1 MGSDHSTHPEV
12 QSGALAQ
19 VKPEQADT
27 KAEAREYE
35 AEIAALK
42 TQISHYRAAFDNISQ
57 GVCLFD
63 GFRKL
68 VFCNDRYAELY
79 RLTPDQVRPGTLLR
93 DIIEARCAVGTSPV
107 SPEEYLR
114 LGAEIDTPAPLA
126 PPASRLTELPDGRF
140 IYISNQSMPDGGWVS
155 THEDVTEITTARALA
170 SERISLQLLI
180 DLVPDY
186 LWVKDVEGRFVVV
199 NRALATDTH
208 YARTSDMIGTSDAQ
222 LHAPEIAQE
231 FRAIE
236 AEIMRSGIPMVDR
249 EELVTD
255 EAGAKKWISSTKV
268 PLRNDRNEVIGLV
281 GIARDIT
288 ARRLASVLQAGQIK
302 ILEEIVADAP
312 LEDILDQ
319 VVLLAESQSVGLFC
333 SILLLDADGVTL
345 RRGAAPSVSEPFLG
359 ATKGIRVGPYNAS
372 CGAAAHRR
380 EMVVVSDILSDPLWN
395 EYRQVASAHGFR
407 SCWSTPIISRKGD
420 VLGTFA
426 MYSRSV
432 REPVKVEYQLIEF
445 AARLAEIAIER
456 ARTTAA

>member
-1 MGSDHSTHPEV
+1 MGSSHTTHPDV
-12 QSGALAQ
+12 QPDAFVPGKHAKTS
-19 VKPEQADT
+19 VR
-27 KAEAREYE
+27 AEARELE
-35 AEIAALK
+35 AEVLALK
-42 TQISHYRAAFDNISQ
+42 AQVANYRAAFGNISQ
-57 GVCLFD
+57 GVCLFN
-63 GFRKL
+63 KSHQL

-79 RLTPDQVRPGTLLR
+79 RLTLDQVRPGTSLAE
-93 DIIEARCAVGTSPV
+93 IIAARCAVGTSPI
-107 SPEEYLR
+107 SPEESLR
-114 LGAEIDTPAPLA
+114 LAAEINATEAPT
-126 PPASRLTELPDGRF
+126 SRLTELPDGRL
-140 IYISNQSMPDGGWVS
+140 IYIANRNLPGGGWVS
-155 THEDVTEITTARALA
+155 THEDVTEVTAARALA
-170 SERISLQLLI
+170 SELISLQVLI

-199 NRALATDTH
+199 NRALATDTR
-208 YARTSDMIGTSDAQ
+208 YARTSDMIGTSDEQ

-236 AEIMRSGIPMVDR
+236 VEIMRSGIPMVDR

-255 EAGAKKWISSTKV
+255 AAGAKKWISSTKV

-288 ARRLASVLQAGQIK
+288 ARRLASALQAGQIR
-302 ILEEIVADAP
+302 ILEQIVANAP
-312 LEDILDQ
+312 LEDVLDQ
-319 VVLLAESQSVGLFC
+319 VVLLAESQCVGLSG

-359 ATKGIRVGPYNAS
+359 GVRAIRVGPYNAS

-407 SCWSTPIISRKGD
+407 SCWSTPIISPKGG
-420 VLGTFA
+420 VLLGTFA

-432 REPVKVEYQLIEF
+432 REPVKAEYQVIEF

-456 ARTTAA
+456 TRATGG

>member
-1 MGSDHSTHPEV
+1 MGSNHTRHPEG
-12 QSGALAQ
+12 QSDALVQ
-19 VKPEQADT
+19 VKSAQTNTNAD
-27 KAEAREYE
+27 AREYE
-35 AEIAALK
+35 AEVIALK
-42 TQISHYRAAFDNISQ
+42 TQISHYRMAFDNISQ

-63 GFRKL
+63 GSRKL

-79 RLTPDQVRPGTLLR
+79 RLTPDQVRPGTPLQ

-114 LGAEIDTPAPLA
+114 LVAEISASGTPT
-126 PPASRLTELPDGRF
+126 SRLTELPDGRL
-140 IYISNQSMPDGGWVS
+140 IHISNQSMPGGGWVS

-222 LHAPEIAQE
+222 LHAPKIAKE

-236 AEIMRSGIPMVDR
+236 VEIMRSGIPMVDR

-255 EAGAKKWISSTKV
+255 AAGAKKWISSTKV

-359 ATKGIRVGPYNAS
+359 ATKEIRVGPYNAS

-395 EYRQVASAHGFR
+395 EYRQVASVHGFR
-407 SCWSTPIISRKGD
+407 SCWSTPIISRQGD

-445 AARLAEIAIER
+445 AAHLAKIAIER
-456 ARTTAA
+456 ARATAA

>member
-1 MGSDHSTHPEV
+1 MGTEHTKHPEA
-12 QSGALAQ
+12 QSDALAQ
-19 VKPEQADT
+19 VKPAQT
-27 KAEAREYE
+27 STNAEAREYK
-35 AEIAALK
+35 AEVNALK
-42 TQISHYRAAFDNISQ
+42 AQISHYRAAFDNISL

-63 GFRKL
+63 GSRKL

-79 RLTPDQVRPGTLLR
+79 RLTPDQVHPGTSLR

-107 SPEEYLR
+107 SPEESLR
-114 LGAEIDTPAPLA
+114 LGAEINASGTPT
-126 PPASRLTELPDGRF
+126 SRLTELPDGRL
-140 IYISNQSMPDGGWVS
+140 IHISNQSMPGGGWVS

-186 LWVKDVEGRFVVV
+186 LWVKDAEGRFVVV
-199 NRALATDTH
+199 NRALATDTR

-407 SCWSTPIISRKGD
+407 SCWSAPIISRNGD

-432 REPVKVEYQLIEF
+432 REPVKVEYQVIEF

>member
-1 MGSDHSTHPEV
+1 MGSTHTTHPDA
-12 QSGALAQ
+12 QSDSAAQ
-19 VKPEQADT
+19 FQPARTST
-27 KAEAREYE
+27 KVEAREYE
-35 AEIAALK
+35 AEITALK
-42 TQISHYRAAFDNISQ
+42 AQISNYRMAFGNISQ

-63 GFRKL
+63 GSRKL

-79 RLTPDQVRPGTLLR
+79 RLRPEQVRPGTSLQ

-107 SPEEYLR
+107 SAEEYLR
-114 LGAEIDTPAPLA
+114 LGEEINASG
-126 PPASRLTELPDGRF
+126 PPTSRLTELPDGRL
-140 IYISNQSMPDGGWVS
+140 IYISNQGMPGGGWVS

-186 LWVKDVEGRFVVV
+186 LWVKDAEGRFVVV
-199 NRALATDTH
+199 NRALAVDTH

-236 AEIMRSGIPMVDR
+236 VEIMRSGIPMVDR

-255 EAGAKKWISSTKV
+255 AAGAQKWISSTKV

-288 ARRLASVLQAGQIK
+288 ARRLASALQAGQIK
-302 ILEEIVADAP
+302 ILEQIVADAP
-312 LEDILDQ
+312 LEDVLDQ
-319 VVLLAESQSVGLFC
+319 VVLLTESQSTGLFC
-333 SILLLDADGVTL
+333 SLLLLDADGATL

-359 ATKGIRVGPYNAS
+359 AAKGIRVGPYNAS

-395 EYRQVASAHGFR
+395 DYRQVASAHGFR

-426 MYSRSV
+426 MYSRTV
-432 REPVKVEYQLIEF
+432 REPVKAEYQLIEF

-456 ARTTAA
+456 TRATAA

>member
-1 MGSDHSTHPEV
+1 MESDHTKHADV
-12 QSGALAQ
+12 QSDALAQ
-19 VKPEQADT
+19 LKSVQTHT
-27 KAEAREYE
+27 KAGAREHE
-35 AEIAALK
+35 AEVAALK

-63 GFRKL
+63 GARKL

-79 RLTPDQVRPGTLLR
+79 RLKPDQVRAGTSLQ

-114 LGAEIDTPAPLA
+114 LGAEINNQGLPT
-126 PPASRLTELPDGRF
+126 SRLTELPDGRL
-140 IYISNQSMPDGGWVS
+140 IYISNQSMPGGGWVS
-155 THEDVTEITTARALA
+155 THEDVTEVTTARALA
-170 SERISLQLLI
+170 SERISLQMLI

-186 LWVKDVEGRFVVV
+186 LWVKDAEGRFVVV

-236 AEIMRSGIPMVDR
+236 VDIMRSGIPMVDR

-288 ARRLASVLQAGQIK
+288 SRKLASALQAGQIR

-312 LEDILDQ
+312 LEGVLDQ

-345 RRGAAPSVSEPFLG
+345 RRASAPSVSEPFLG
-359 ATKGIRVGPYNAS
+359 ATKGLRVGPYNAS
-372 CGAAAHRR
+372 CGTAAHRR
-380 EMVVVSDILSDPLWN
+380 DMVVVSDILSDPLWN
-395 EYRQVASAHGFR
+395 DYRQVASAHGFR
-407 SCWSTPIISRKGD
+407 SCWSRPIISRNGD

-432 REPVKVEYQLIEF
+432 REPVKAEYQLIEF
-445 AARLAEIAIER
+445 AVRLAEIAIER
-456 ARTTAA
+456 TRTTAA

>member
-1 MGSDHSTHPEV
+1 MGTSHFTHPDV
-12 QSGALAQ
+12 QSDTQG
-19 VKPEQADT
+19 KPART
-27 KAEAREYE
+27 SLKAEVRELE
-35 AEIAALK
+35 AEVLALK
-42 TQISHYRAAFDNISQ
+42 AQIASYRVAFDNISQ

-63 GFRKL
+63 KSHRL

-79 RLTPDQVRPGTLLR
+79 RLKLDQVRPGTLLAE
-93 DIIEARCAVGTSPV
+93 IIAARCAVGTSPV

-114 LGAEIDTPAPLA
+114 LATEINATEAPT
-126 PPASRLTELPDGRF
+126 SRLTELPDGRL
-140 IYISNQSMPDGGWVS
+140 IYIANRNLPGGGWVS
-155 THEDVTEITTARALA
+155 THEDVTEVTAARALA
-170 SERISLQLLI
+170 SERISLQVLI

-186 LWVKDVEGRFVVV
+186 LWVKDADGRFVVV
-199 NRALATDTH
+199 NRSLATDTH

-236 AEIMRSGIPMVDR
+236 VEIMRSGIPMVDR

-255 EAGAKKWISSTKV
+255 AAGARKWISSTKV
-268 PLRNDRNEVIGLV
+268 PIRNDRNEVIGLV

-302 ILEEIVADAP
+302 ILEQIVANAP
-312 LEDILDQ
+312 LEDVLDQ
-319 VVLLAESQSVGLFC
+319 VVLLAESQCVGLFC

-359 ATKGIRVGPYNAS
+359 SSKGIRVGPYNAS

-395 EYRQVASAHGFR
+395 DYRQVASAHGFR
-407 SCWSTPIISRKGD
+407 SCWSTPIISKKGGL
-420 VLGTFA
+420 LGTFA

-432 REPVKVEYQLIEF
+432 REPVKAEYQVIEF

-456 ARTTAA
+456 SKVTGA

>member
-1 MGSDHSTHPEV
+1 MGSSRTTHPEA
-12 QSGALAQ
+12 QSVSATHAQ
-19 VKPEQADT
+19 PAPPDK
-27 KAEAREYE
+27 KLEAREHE
-35 AEIAALK
+35 AEIASLK
-42 TQISHYRAAFDNISQ
+42 AEIANYRTAFGNISQ

-63 GFRKL
+63 GARKL
-68 VFCNDRYAELY
+68 VFCNDRYAQLY
-79 RLTPDQVRPGTLLR
+79 RLTAEQVRPGTPLQA
-93 DIIEARCAVGTSPV
+93 IIEARCAVGTSPV
-107 SPEEYLR
+107 SAEEYLR
-114 LGAEIDTPAPLA
+114 LGEEINASG
-126 PPASRLTELPDGRF
+126 PPTSRLTELPDGRL
-140 IYISNQSMPDGGWVS
+140 IYISNQGMPGGGWVS
-155 THEDVTEITTARALA
+155 THEDVTEVTTARALA

-199 NRALATDTH
+199 NRALAIDTR
-208 YARTSDMIGTSDAQ
+208 YAHTSDMIGTSDVQ

-255 EAGAKKWISSTKV
+255 AAGAKKWISSTKV
-268 PLRNDRNEVIGLV
+268 PLRDDRNEVIGLV

-288 ARRLASVLQAGQIK
+288 ARKLASVLQAGQIR
-302 ILEEIVADAP
+302 ILEQIVADAP
-312 LEDILDQ
+312 LEDVLDQ
-319 VVLLAESQSVGLFC
+319 VVLLAESQSTGLFC
-333 SILLLDADGVTL
+333 SLLLLDADGVTL

-359 ATKGIRVGPYNAS
+359 SAKGIRVGPYNAS

-395 EYRQVASAHGFR
+395 EYRSVASAHGFR

-432 REPVKVEYQLIEF
+432 REPVKAEYQLIEF

-456 ARTTAA
+456 ARATAA

>member
-1 MGSDHSTHPEV
+1 MGSSHTTHPEV
-12 QSGALAQ
+12 HSDALAQ
-19 VKPEQADT
+19 VEPVRADT
-27 KAEAREYE
+27 TAETREYQ

-42 TQISHYRAAFDNISQ
+42 AQISHYRAAFDNISQ

-63 GFRKL
+63 GSRKL

-79 RLTPDQVRPGTLLR
+79 RLTPDQVRPGTSLR

-114 LGAEIDTPAPLA
+114 LDAEIRAPGV
-126 PPASRLTELPDGRF
+126 PTSRLTELPDGRLIF
-140 IYISNQSMPDGGWVS
+140 TSNKGIPGGGWVS

-186 LWVKDVEGRFVVV
+186 LWVKDVDGRFVVV
-199 NRALATDTH
+199 NRALAVDTR
-208 YARTSDMIGTSDAQ
+208 YSRTSDMIGTSDAQ

-236 AEIMRSGIPMVDR
+236 VEIMRSGTPMIDR

-255 EAGAKKWISSTKV
+255 AAGAKKWISSTKV

-288 ARRLASVLQAGQIK
+288 ARRLASALQAGQIK
-302 ILEEIVADAP
+302 ILEQIVADAP
-312 LEDILDQ
+312 LEDVLDQ
-319 VVLLAESQSVGLFC
+319 VVLLAESQSTGLFC
-333 SILLLDADGVTL
+333 SVLLLDADGVTL

-359 ATKGIRVGPYNAS
+359 AAKGIRVGPYNAS

-395 EYRQVASAHGFR
+395 EYRPMASAHGFR
-407 SCWSTPIISRKGD
+407 SCWSAPIISRKGE

-426 MYSRSV
+426 MYSRAV
-432 REPVKVEYQLIEF
+432 REPVKAEYQLIEF

-456 ARTTAA
+456 ARTTGA

>member
-1 MGSDHSTHPEV
+1 MGSDHTRHPEG
-12 QSGALAQ
+12 QSDALAQ
-19 VKPEQADT
+19 VKPAQTATNAD
-27 KAEAREYE
+27 AREYE
-35 AEIAALK
+35 AEILALK
-42 TQISHYRAAFDNISQ
+42 TQISHYRTAFDNISQ

-63 GFRKL
+63 GSRKL

-79 RLTPDQVRPGTLLR
+79 RLTPDQVRPGTPLQ
-93 DIIEARCAVGTSPV
+93 DIIEARCVVGTSPV
-107 SPEEYLR
+107 SPEESLR
-114 LGAEIDTPAPLA
+114 LGAEINASGTPT
-126 PPASRLTELPDGRF
+126 SRLTELPDGRF
-140 IYISNQSMPDGGWVS
+140 IYISNQSMPGGGWVS

-222 LHAPEIAQE
+222 LHAPEIARE

-236 AEIMRSGIPMVDR
+236 VEIMRSGIPMVDR

-288 ARRLASVLQAGQIK
+288 GRRLASVLQAGQIK

-407 SCWSTPIISRKGD
+407 SCWSTPIISRNGD

-445 AARLAEIAIER
+445 SARLAEIAIER
-456 ARTTAA
+456 AQANAA

>member
-1 MGSDHSTHPEV
+1 MGTSHTTHPEV
-12 QSGALAQ
+12 QTDPLAR
-19 VKPEQADT
+19 VEPARTNT
-27 KAEAREYE
+27 KVEAREYE
-35 AEIAALK
+35 AEITALK
-42 TQISHYRAAFDNISQ
+42 AQISNYRTAFGNISQ

-63 GFRKL
+63 GSRKL

-79 RLTPDQVRPGTLLR
+79 RLRPEQVRPGTSLQ

-107 SPEEYLR
+107 SAEEYLR
-114 LGAEIDTPAPLA
+114 LGEEINASG
-126 PPASRLTELPDGRF
+126 PPTSRLTELPDGRL
-140 IYISNQSMPDGGWVS
+140 IYISNQGMPGGGWVS

-186 LWVKDVEGRFVVV
+186 LWVKDAEGRLVVV
-199 NRALATDTH
+199 NRALAIDTH

-236 AEIMRSGIPMVDR
+236 VEIMRSGIPMVDR

-255 EAGAKKWISSTKV
+255 AAGAQKWISSTKV

-288 ARRLASVLQAGQIK
+288 ARRLASALQAGQIK
-302 ILEEIVADAP
+302 ILEQIVADAP
-312 LEDILDQ
+312 LEDVLDQ
-319 VVLLAESQSVGLFC
+319 VVLLTESQSTGLFC
-333 SILLLDADGVTL
+333 SLLLLDADGVTL

-359 ATKGIRVGPYNAS
+359 GAKGIRVGPYNAS

-395 EYRQVASAHGFR
+395 DYRQVASAHGFR

-426 MYSRSV
+426 MYSRTV
-432 REPVKVEYQLIEF
+432 REPVKAEYQLIEF

-456 ARTTAA
+456 TRTTTA

>member
-1 MGSDHSTHPEV
+1 MGSDHIRHPEG
-12 QSGALAQ
+12 QSDALANIKSAQ
-19 VKPEQADT
+19 TDTSAD
-27 KAEAREYE
+27 ARKYE
-35 AEIAALK
+35 AEVIALK
-42 TQISHYRAAFDNISQ
+42 AQVSHYRTALDNISQ

-63 GFRKL
+63 ASRKL

-79 RLTPDQVRPGTLLR
+79 RLTPDQVRPGTSLQ

-107 SPEEYLR
+107 SPEESLR
-114 LGAEIDTPAPLA
+114 LSAEINASGIPT
-126 PPASRLTELPDGRF
+126 SRLTELPDGRF
-140 IYISNQSMPDGGWVS
+140 IYISNQSMSGGGWVS

-199 NRALATDTH
+199 NRSLATDTH
-208 YARTSDMIGTSDAQ
+208 YLRTSDMIGTSDAQ

-236 AEIMRSGIPMVDR
+236 VEIMRSGIPMVDR

-255 EAGAKKWISSTKV
+255 AAGAKKWISSTKV

-288 ARRLASVLQAGQIK
+288 ARRLTSVLQAGQIK
-302 ILEEIVADAP
+302 ILEQIVADAP

-456 ARTTAA
+456 ARATAA

>member
-1 MGSDHSTHPEV
+1 MGSSHKAQPEV
-12 QSGALAQ
+12 QPIAL
-19 VKPEQADT
+19 VGSEPSRGDS
-27 KAEAREYE
+27 KAETREYQ
-35 AEIAALK
+35 AEITGLK
-42 TQISHYRAAFDNISQ
+42 AQISHYRAAFDNISQ
-57 GVCLFD
+57 GVCAFD
-63 GFRKL
+63 GSRKL
-68 VFCNDRYAELY
+68 VFCNNRYAEIY
-79 RLTPDQVRPGTLLR
+79 RLTPDQVRAGTPLR
-93 DIIEARCAVGTSPV
+93 EIIEARCAVGTSPV

-114 LGAEIDTPAPLA
+114 LEAEISAPGV
-126 PPASRLTELPDGRF
+126 PTSRLTELPDGRL
-140 IYISNQSMPDGGWVS
+140 IYISNKGTLGGGWVS
-155 THEDVTEITTARALA
+155 THEDVTEITTARARA

-186 LWVKDVEGRFVVV
+186 LWVKDTEGRFVVV
-199 NRALATDTH
+199 NRALAIDTR
-208 YARTSDMIGTSDAQ
+208 YPRTSDMIGTSDAQ

-236 AEIMRSGIPMVDR
+236 VEIMRSGLPMVDR

-255 EAGAKKWISSTKV
+255 AAGAKKWISSTKV

-288 ARRLASVLQAGQIK
+288 ARKLASGLQAGQIK
-302 ILEEIVADAP
+302 ILEAIVADAP
-312 LEDILDQ
+312 LEDVLDQ

-395 EYRQVASAHGFR
+395 DYRQMASAHGFR
-407 SCWSTPIISRKGD
+407 SCWSTPIISRKGE

-432 REPVKVEYQLIEF
+432 REPVKAEYQLIEF

-456 ARTTAA
+456 ARTAAT